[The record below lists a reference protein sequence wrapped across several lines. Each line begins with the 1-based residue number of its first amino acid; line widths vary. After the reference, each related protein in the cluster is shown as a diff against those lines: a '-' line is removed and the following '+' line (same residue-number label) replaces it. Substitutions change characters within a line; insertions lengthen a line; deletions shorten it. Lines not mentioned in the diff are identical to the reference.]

1 MTRMV
6 EQSSGVGNGAA
17 VSRAV
22 FSSSSGMRSL
32 RSVLL
37 LAGGVRRGRMG
48 QALGRPLVDLPVPKY
63 GSMLGAWSEQVSG
76 LAKVLGGPIQVRA
89 MVSQQLQLPRTVKP
103 CAGVELIA
111 EYDKGEFRGTGGL
124 LRDVTDEYEDDDFIL
139 AATANQVLLT
149 NLSELFEVLRSTQA
163 KAGADVVLL
172 SEPDGSASGF
182 ILIRCA
188 CLRGIRGNGYLDF
201 KEQSLPQIAKEFVVK
216 VAKSPRRAALPVRTL
231 EQYIRTLRVLHTG
244 DLELEVEPRIDPYEE
259 EWTAAFAMVDETASV
274 AKGAIVHDSVVMRNA
289 KVGAG
294 AVLVR
299 SLACEGAV
307 VDAGRVVYDS
317 VIASEANESFN
328 QTRAPELLRA
338 DESKE
343 AR

>member
-1 MTRMV
+1 
-6 EQSSGVGNGAA
+6 
-17 VSRAV
+17 
-22 FSSSSGMRSL
+22 MRSL

-37 LAGGVRRGRMG
+37 LAGGVRRGSLG

-63 GSMLGAWSEQVSG
+63 GSMLGAWGEQVSG
-76 LAKVLGGPIQVRA
+76 LAKVIGGPIQVRA
-89 MVSQQLQLPRTVKP
+89 MVSQQLQLPRTVKQ
-103 CAGVELIA
+103 CTGVELLA

-139 AATANQVLLT
+139 VATANQVLLKS
-149 NLSELFEVLRSTQA
+149 LSEVFEVLRVEQA

-182 ILIRCA
+182 MLIRCA

-216 VAKSPRRAALPVRTL
+216 VAKCPRRASLPVRTL

-244 DLELEVEPRIDPYEE
+244 DLDMNIEPRIDPYEE
-259 EWTAAFAMVDETASV
+259 EWTATFAMVDETASV

-299 SLACEGAV
+299 SLVCEGAV

-317 VIASEANESFN
+317 VIASESNAAYEQS
-328 QTRAPELLRA
+328 QAPDLLRGA
-338 DESKE
+338 TIETKE

>member
-1 MTRMV
+1 
-6 EQSSGVGNGAA
+6 
-17 VSRAV
+17 
-22 FSSSSGMRSL
+22 MRSL

-48 QALGRPLVDLPVPKY
+48 QALGRPLVDLPVPKH

-76 LAKVLGGPIQVRA
+76 LAKVIGGPIQVRA

-149 NLSELFEVLRSTQA
+149 NLSDLFEVLRSTQA

-299 SLACEGAV
+299 SLVCEGAV
-307 VDAGRVVYDS
+307 VEAGRVVYDS
-317 VIASEANESFN
+317 VIASESNESFN